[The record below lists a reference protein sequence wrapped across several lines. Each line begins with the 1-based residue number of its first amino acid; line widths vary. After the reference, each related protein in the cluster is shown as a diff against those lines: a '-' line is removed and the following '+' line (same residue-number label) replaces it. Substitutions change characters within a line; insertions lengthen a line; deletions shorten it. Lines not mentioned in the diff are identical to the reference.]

1 MADLQVDVDGLER
14 LVTAM
19 ADVRRGLDD
28 TRAVVAAGADAL
40 GSDELLDALEHFE
53 RHWQDGRGRIKDNV
67 EAVSDAISESAAAY
81 RQADDDLA
89 ASLEAR

>member
-14 LVTAM
+14 LVTSM

-53 RHWQDGRGRIKDNV
+53 RHWQDGRDRVKANV
-67 EAVSDAISESAAAY
+67 EAISDAISESATAY